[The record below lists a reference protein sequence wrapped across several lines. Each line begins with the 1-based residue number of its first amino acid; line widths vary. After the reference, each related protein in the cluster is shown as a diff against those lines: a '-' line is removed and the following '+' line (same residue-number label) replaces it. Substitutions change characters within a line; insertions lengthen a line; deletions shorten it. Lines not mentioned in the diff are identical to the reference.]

1 MAARESRP
9 SAAREGPLGPIAG
22 FLERFRGTGGVP
34 TAATEDLGS
43 ELAPVFAALDALERE
58 VAELRSRSETG
69 RARLEHDSNEEAERI
84 MAEARWRADAE
95 RADALKAALRA
106 ADSEAAALVKQGEL
120 DAQEI
125 RERGAER
132 VPAVVAAVVNRILED
147 TE

>member
-1 MAARESRP
+1 MATRESRP
-9 SAAREGPLGPIAG
+9 SPAREGPLGPIAG
-22 FLERFRGTGGVP
+22 FLERFRRAGGVP
-34 TAATEDLGS
+34 TAATEDLAS

-58 VAELRSRSETG
+58 AAELHSRSEAG
-69 RARLEHDSNEEAERI
+69 RARLEHDSNEEVERI

-106 ADSEAAALVKQGEL
+106 ADGEAAALVKQGEL

-125 RERGAER
+125 RERGAKR
-132 VPAVVAAVVNRILED
+132 VPGIVATVVGRILED